1 MAFRPEEI
9 PSASS
14 VLWTTSLRNVPCLEH
29 SLLDTYFL
37 DSGSGSAKAR
47 DDGMRLWMDEYV
59 RGLRIAI
66 DRKTDRFFV
75 TAKVRPSMKKGLYTS
90 TILLKA
96 DGSFAGAHC
105 DFKSCLSGYCKQ
117 CSALLYHLWGLQAL
131 VVIASIAP
139 LFYTICGVC
148 RP

>member
-96 DGSFAGAHC
+96 DGSIAGVTVIAR
-105 DFKSCLSGYCKQ
+105 
-117 CSALLYHLWGLQAL
+117 AAL

>member
-1 MAFRPEEI
+1 M
-9 PSASS
+9 
-14 VLWTTSLRNVPCLEH
+14 EH

-59 RGLRIAI
+59 RGLGIAI

-96 DGSFAGAHC
+96 DGSIAGVTVIAR
-105 DFKSCLSGYCKQ
+105 
-117 CSALLYHLWGLQAL
+117 AAL